1 VYAVVESGG
10 KQYKVAVGQTVDV
23 EKLSVEPGEAVT
35 LDRVLLVADGDKV
48 QIGRPTLGDASVSA
62 TVVEHGLRRKQ
73 IIFHYAPK
81 QRYRVKKG
89 HRQQYTRLHIDEI
102 KA

>member
-1 VYAVVESGG
+1 VYAVIESGG

-23 EKLSVEPGEAVT
+23 ERLSVEPGEAVT
-35 LDRVLLVADGDKV
+35 LDRVLMVADGDKV
-48 QIGRPTLGDASVSA
+48 QIGRPVLGDASVSA
-62 TVVEHGLRRKQ
+62 TVVEHGLGRKE
-73 IIFHYAPK
+73 IIFHYVPK

-89 HRQQYTRLHIDEI
+89 HRQQYTRLRIDEI